1 MQLLDHTAYL
11 NLRAGAKV
19 LEADGSGDKVLLLAD
34 GNYLKL
40 FRRKRLFTSAIF
52 LPYAQRFASNAS
64 ALRHRG
70 IPCPQIL
77 GLYRAPS
84 IERDLV
90 HYTPLA
96 GQTLRQW
103 LGENRNTDDGAPLR
117 RQLGHFVADLH
128 ESGVYFRSLHLGNI
142 VLTPG
147 KHLGLIDIADLRAQR
162 SKLSQWMRLRNF
174 RHMLRY
180 SEDRAWLLQN
190 NATDILDGYL
200 ERAPTSINKHALQKK
215 LLEHRV

>member
-11 NLRAGAKV
+11 NLRDGAKV

-34 GNYLKL
+34 GNFLKL
-40 FRRKRLFTSAIF
+40 FRRKRLFTSAALF
-52 LPYAQRFASNAS
+52 PYARRFAGNAS
-64 ALRHRG
+64 ALRLRD

-77 GLYRAPS
+77 GLYRVPS

-90 HYTPLA
+90 HYAPLA

-103 LGENRNTDDGAPLR
+103 LDANGDDGAQLR
-117 RQLGHFVADLH
+117 RQLGRFVAELH

-142 VLTPG
+142 VLTPESR
-147 KHLGLIDIADLRAQR
+147 LGLIDIADLRAQR
-162 SKLSQWMRLRNF
+162 SKLGKWMRLRNF

-180 SEDRAWLLQN
+180 SDDRAWLLQE
-190 NATDILDGYL
+190 NAADFLDGYL
-200 ERAPTSINKHALQKK
+200 ERASVCFNKHALQRK
-215 LLEHRV
+215 LLEHRI